1 MASDGL
7 QDLKTFLN
15 IASLNWF
22 RLNRQFSIFSLE
34 WPPRP
39 FCIILTLYAGD
50 SVDGNGMSFE
60 ALASRS
66 RLVAIRIVYHTAA
79 TVSTGVT
86 NMKTT
91 IGICNAKTKSK
102 LINHIWS

>member
-1 MASDGL
+1 MASDGR
-7 QDLKTFLN
+7 QYLKTVKYCISKLVQTKKTQT
-15 IASLNWF
+15 
-22 RLNRQFSIFSLE
+22 RQFSIFSLE
-34 WPPRP
+34 WPQRP

-50 SVDGNGMSFE
+50 SVDGNWMSFE

-91 IGICNAKTKSK
+91 IGICNAKPKVS
-102 LINHIWS
+102 

>member
-7 QDLKTFLN
+7 QDIKTFKHCISKLV
-15 IASLNWF
+15 
-22 RLNRQFSIFSLE
+22 QTIFSLE

-91 IGICNAKTKSK
+91 IGICNAKPKVS
-102 LINHIWS
+102 